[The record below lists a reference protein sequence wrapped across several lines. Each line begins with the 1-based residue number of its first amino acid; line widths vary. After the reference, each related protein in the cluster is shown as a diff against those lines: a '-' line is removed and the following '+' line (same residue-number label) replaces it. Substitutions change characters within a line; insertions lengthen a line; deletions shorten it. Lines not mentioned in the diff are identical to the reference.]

1 MNLENLE
8 VRIKE
13 PYPEIVN
20 AEPNRET
27 VCILKNL
34 FTSRKSELTAV
45 LQYAFQSV
53 IADITNPEIAEILE
67 EISIVEMMHLHLLMH
82 ATTKFGGVPR
92 YEDCQGNY
100 FNSNAVYTSTKLKEM
115 LEANIIAEKQAIEE
129 YKKAASRVENESLK
143 NLFNRIIKDEEQ
155 HIKVFN
161 YIKDNVNFLSI

>member
-67 EISIVEMMHLHLLMH
+67 EISIVEMMHLDMLMN
-82 ATTKFGGVPR
+82 AIMSFGGIPK
-92 YEDCQGNY
+92 YEDANGNP
-100 FNSNAVYTSTKLKEM
+100 FNVSNINYSMKLKDM
-115 LEANIIAEKQAIEE
+115 LQTNIKDEQMAIEA
-129 YKKAASRVENESLK
+129 YNAAINKVKNESLK
-143 NLFNRIIKDEEQ
+143 QLLGRIVKDEQ
-155 HIKVFN
+155 LHLQIFKQILNTVTFMS
-161 YIKDNVNFLSI
+161 V